1 MKHWIKKANNRVSFG
16 GVTVLLIAMAL
27 FGQTLGFFRN
37 RLVSTNFTLID
48 PGSTDAFFAA
58 FQIPDFFFL
67 TIAAGALGVAV
78 VPVLADRLHKG
89 DKDGMWEITSSLLNL
104 LGIIMAIVAV
114 IIFIFARPLL
124 HNIVAPNLSPH
135 NLDQAT
141 QIMRLIA
148 LNPLLFTLSGIITSV
163 QQTYG
168 RFFFYAIAPL
178 FYNLSIIISVYIFKT
193 HLGVVGLGVGAV
205 VGAFAQLLVATFG
218 LWGLGF
224 KYRLKINFK
233 TNDFKQVAH
242 ALPARS
248 IDQGIDSINNIVE
261 TNRANILA
269 HGTVSYYNFATTL
282 ANVPIMLFGN
292 AIATAAFP
300 RLAGRLAEG
309 RPDLFHADFFRILRL
324 MIWLAMPVVV
334 VSYFTRGY
342 LARLL
347 FGEVA
352 PEVSLIFGYLTIAIF
367 FRIVYSIV
375 SRYFYAQKDTKTPLL
390 VSLFAIGVNVI
401 LVFNLARPTAYGT
414 AGLALAQSTT
424 AAVEVLLLFIIM
436 VVRDKYILN
445 RAFWGSVIRIV
456 SVTGFSVMTAFVM
469 VTILPLQLAD
479 RGFVTLGF
487 KFGAIAGSTIL
498 VHVGMSLLFGLDEP
512 RPVLRRIGQFIMK
525 PVRVDYQG

>member
-1 MKHWIKKANNRVSFG
+1 M
-16 GVTVLLIAMAL
+16 
-27 FGQTLGFFRN
+27 
-37 RLVSTNFTLID
+37 
-48 PGSTDAFFAA
+48 
-58 FQIPDFFFL
+58 
-67 TIAAGALGVAV
+67 
-78 VPVLADRLHKG
+78 
-89 DKDGMWEITSSLLNL
+89 
-104 LGIIMAIVAV
+104 
-114 IIFIFARPLL
+114 
-124 HNIVAPNLSPH
+124 
-135 NLDQAT
+135 
-141 QIMRLIA
+141 
-148 LNPLLFTLSGIITSV
+148 
-163 QQTYG
+163 
-168 RFFFYAIAPL
+168 
-178 FYNLSIIISVYIFKT
+178 
-193 HLGVVGLGVGAV
+193 
-205 VGAFAQLLVATFG
+205 
-218 LWGLGF
+218 
-224 KYRLKINFK
+224 
-233 TNDFKQVAH
+233 
-242 ALPARS
+242 
-248 IDQGIDSINNIVE
+248 
-261 TNRANILA
+261 
-269 HGTVSYYNFATTL
+269 
-282 ANVPIMLFGN
+282 
-292 AIATAAFP
+292 
-300 RLAGRLAEG
+300 
-309 RPDLFHADFFRILRL
+309 FHADFFRILRL

-375 SRYFYAQKDTKTPLL
+375 SRYFYAQKDTKTPLF

-401 LVFNLARPTAYGT
+401 LVFNLARPTAYGS

-498 VHVGMSLLFGLDEP
+498 VHVVMSLLFGLDEP
-512 RPVLRRIGQFIMK
+512 RPVLRRIGQVIMK

>member
-1 MKHWIKKANNRVSFG
+1 M
-16 GVTVLLIAMAL
+16 
-27 FGQTLGFFRN
+27 
-37 RLVSTNFTLID
+37 
-48 PGSTDAFFAA
+48 
-58 FQIPDFFFL
+58 
-67 TIAAGALGVAV
+67 
-78 VPVLADRLHKG
+78 
-89 DKDGMWEITSSLLNL
+89 
-104 LGIIMAIVAV
+104 
-114 IIFIFARPLL
+114 
-124 HNIVAPNLSPH
+124 
-135 NLDQAT
+135 
-141 QIMRLIA
+141 
-148 LNPLLFTLSGIITSV
+148 
-163 QQTYG
+163 
-168 RFFFYAIAPL
+168 
-178 FYNLSIIISVYIFKT
+178 
-193 HLGVVGLGVGAV
+193 GVVGLGVGAV

-224 KYRLKINFK
+224 KYRPKINFK

-261 TNRANILA
+261 TNRANILS

-401 LVFNLARPTAYGT
+401 LVFNLARPTAYGS

-498 VHVGMSLLFGLDEP
+498 VHVVMSLLFGLDEP

>member
-1 MKHWIKKANNRVSFG
+1 M
-16 GVTVLLIAMAL
+16 
-27 FGQTLGFFRN
+27 
-37 RLVSTNFTLID
+37 
-48 PGSTDAFFAA
+48 
-58 FQIPDFFFL
+58 

-89 DKDGMWEITSSLLNL
+89 DKEGMWEITSSLLNL

-224 KYRLKINFK
+224 KYRPKINFK

-261 TNRANILA
+261 TNRANILS

-282 ANVPIMLFGN
+282 ANVPIML
-292 AIATAAFP
+292 
-300 RLAGRLAEG
+300 
-309 RPDLFHADFFRILRL
+309 
-324 MIWLAMPVVV
+324 
-334 VSYFTRGY
+334 
-342 LARLL
+342 
-347 FGEVA
+347 
-352 PEVSLIFGYLTIAIF
+352 
-367 FRIVYSIV
+367 
-375 SRYFYAQKDTKTPLL
+375 L
-390 VSLFAIGVNVI
+390 VM
-401 LVFNLARPTAYGT
+401 
-414 AGLALAQSTT
+414 
-424 AAVEVLLLFIIM
+424 LLLQQPF
-436 VVRDKYILN
+436 
-445 RAFWGSVIRIV
+445 
-456 SVTGFSVMTAFVM
+456 
-469 VTILPLQLAD
+469 
-479 RGFVTLGF
+479 LG
-487 KFGAIAGSTIL
+487 
-498 VHVGMSLLFGLDEP
+498 
-512 RPVLRRIGQFIMK
+512 
-525 PVRVDYQG
+525 